1 MHTMYIASY
10 GYFLNWG
17 YIHDDIIIDLIV
29 GLKNL
34 EGYAVG

>member
-1 MHTMYIASY
+1 MATLS
-10 GYFLNWG
+10 

-34 EGYAVG
+34 EENAVGLYYQHHYMM